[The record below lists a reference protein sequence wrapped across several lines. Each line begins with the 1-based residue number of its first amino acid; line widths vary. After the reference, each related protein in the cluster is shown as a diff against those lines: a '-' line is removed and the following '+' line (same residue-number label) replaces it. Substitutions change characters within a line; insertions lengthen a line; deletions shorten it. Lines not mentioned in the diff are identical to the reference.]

1 MTDWIEP
8 CARET
13 EPAYSSEQV
22 ELGRKLVAR
31 DDLLMGE
38 KQRTR
43 LEIGDL
49 LLEVAPMDT
58 DKTTN
63 DSNELIR
70 AFAADIG
77 MTAGMAREYRGVS
90 AGCDSALRKVLAGSD
105 VTVSYSVVREAAL
118 GFSLPKETREAEKA
132 LAKADQERRRQD
144 RWEILLRMLQEP
156 GRRRVTAQEFRAAIG
171 ARPIPN
177 SASAMTAEKIVEQL
191 ARPDVR
197 SAVMASVME
206 PTFLV
211 EAFAADPMAELKI
224 RDSLAQVT
232 HVTQVTG
239 GKESPSIPEE
249 TDDRLVLQFRRRVNL
264 LYVLVEM
271 HPEQIIN
278 IADEA
283 MLNDLEKAC
292 EGVVHWAQRLHSART
307 CGQAGVR

>member
-13 EPAYSSEQV
+13 EPAYSPEQV
-22 ELGRKLVAR
+22 ELGRKHVAR
-31 DDLLMGE
+31 DDLLTGE
-38 KQRTR
+38 KQRAR

-49 LLEVAPMDT
+49 LLEVAPMDN
-58 DKTTN
+58 DKP
-63 DSNELIR
+63 SHGSYELIR

-77 MTAGMAREYRGVS
+77 ITAEMAREYRCVS
-90 AGCDSALRKVLAGSD
+90 AGCDSVLRQVLAESD

-118 GFSLPKETREAEKA
+118 GYSLPKEIREAENA
-132 LAKADQERRRQD
+132 VAKADHDRRRQD

-171 ARPIPN
+171 ARPIPD
-177 SASAMTAEKIVEQL
+177 STSVMTADKIVEQL
-191 ARPDVR
+191 DRPDVR

-206 PTFLV
+206 PAFLV
-211 EAFAADPMAELKI
+211 EAFAADPMVELKI

-232 HVTQVTG
+232 QATG
-239 GKESPSIPEE
+239 GRESASVPEE

-264 LYVLVEM
+264 LYGLVEM

-283 MLNDLEKAC
+283 MLNDLERAC

>member
-13 EPAYSSEQV
+13 GPAYSSEQV

-31 DDLLMGE
+31 DDLLTSE

-49 LLEVAPMDT
+49 LLDVAPMG
-58 DKTTN
+58 N
-63 DSNELIR
+63 EEPSSGSRELIR

-77 MTAGMAREYRGVS
+77 MTAEMAREYRGVA
-90 AGCDSALRKVLAGSD
+90 AGCDSALRQVLAESD

-118 GFSLPKETREAEKA
+118 GFSLPKETREAENV
-132 LAKADQERRRQD
+132 LGREERQRRRQD
-144 RWEILLRMLQEP
+144 RWEVLLRMLQEP

-191 ARPDVR
+191 DRPDVR

-206 PTFLV
+206 PAFLV
-211 EAFAADPMAELKI
+211 EAFAADPMVELKI
-224 RDSLAQVT
+224 RDSLAQVAQ
-232 HVTQVTG
+232 VAQVTG
-239 GKESPSIPEE
+239 SRESASVPEE
-249 TDDRLVLQFRRRVNL
+249 TDERLVLQFRRRVNL
-264 LYVLVEM
+264 LYGLVEM

-278 IADEA
+278 IADED

-292 EGVVHWAQRLHSART
+292 EGVVQWAQRLHSART
-307 CGQAGVR
+307 SGQADVR

>member
-22 ELGRKLVAR
+22 ELGLKLVAR
-31 DDLLMGE
+31 DDLLTGE

-49 LLEVAPMDT
+49 LLAVAPMDT
-58 DKTTN
+58 DKTT
-63 DSNELIR
+63 SASSEVIR

-90 AGCDSALRKVLAGSD
+90 AGCDSVLRKVLAESD

-118 GFSLPKETREAEKA
+118 GFSLPKESREAEKA
-132 LAKADQERRRQD
+132 PAKADRERRRQD

-156 GRRRVTAQEFRAAIG
+156 GRRRVTAQEFREAIG

-191 ARPDVR
+191 DRPDIR
-197 SAVMASVME
+197 SAVLASVME
-206 PTFLV
+206 PAFLV
-211 EAFAADPMAELKI
+211 EAFEADPMAELKI
-224 RDSLAQVT
+224 RDSLAR
-232 HVTQVTG
+232 VTQVTSTR
-239 GKESPSIPEE
+239 ESTSAPEE
-249 TDDRLVLQFRRRVNL
+249 TDDDRLVLQFRRRVNL
-264 LYVLVEM
+264 LHGLVEM

-292 EGVVHWAQRLHSART
+292 EGVVHWAQRLHSVRA
-307 CGQAGVR
+307 GGKAGVR

>member
-13 EPAYSSEQV
+13 EPAYSCEQV

-31 DDLLMGE
+31 DDLLTSE

-49 LLEVAPMDT
+49 LLAVAPMDT
-58 DKTTN
+58 DKTIN
-63 DSNELIR
+63 GSNELIR

-77 MTAGMAREYRGVS
+77 MTTAMAREYRAVS
-90 AGCDSALRKVLAGSD
+90 AGCDRALRKALTESD

-118 GFSLPKETREAEKA
+118 GFSLLKETPEVEKA
-132 LAKADQERRRQD
+132 LAKADGERRRQE
-144 RWEILLRMLQEP
+144 RWEILMGMLQEP
-156 GRRRVTAQEFRAAIG
+156 GRRRVTGQEFRAAIG

-177 SASAMTAEKIVEQL
+177 AASAMTAEKIVEQL
-191 ARPDVR
+191 DRPDVR

-206 PTFLV
+206 PAFLV
-211 EAFAADPMAELKI
+211 EALAADPMAELKI
-224 RDSLAQVT
+224 RDSLAQVA
-232 HVTQVTG
+232 QVTG
-239 GKESPSIPEE
+239 SRQNTSPPEQ
-249 TDDRLVLQFRRRVNL
+249 TDDRLVVQFRRRVNL
-264 LYVLVEM
+264 LHGLVEM

-278 IADEA
+278 IADED

-292 EGVVHWAQRLHSART
+292 EGLAHWAQRLHSART

>member
-1 MTDWIEP
+1 M
-8 CARET
+8 
-13 EPAYSSEQV
+13 

-31 DDLLMGE
+31 DDLLTSE

-49 LLEVAPMDT
+49 LLDVAPMG
-58 DKTTN
+58 N
-63 DSNELIR
+63 EEPSNGSRELIR

-77 MTAGMAREYRGVS
+77 MTAEMAREYRGVA
-90 AGCDSALRKVLAGSD
+90 AGCDSALRQVLAESD

-118 GFSLPKETREAEKA
+118 GFSLPKETREAENV
-132 LAKADQERRRQD
+132 LGREERARRLQD

-156 GRRRVTAQEFRAAIG
+156 GRHRVTAQEFRAAIG

-191 ARPDVR
+191 DRPDVR

-206 PTFLV
+206 PAFLV
-211 EAFAADPMAELKI
+211 EAFAVDPMVELKI
-224 RDSLAQVT
+224 RDSLAQVA
-232 HVTQVTG
+232 QVTG
-239 GKESPSIPEE
+239 NRESASAPEE
-249 TDDRLVLQFRRRVNL
+249 TDERLVLQFRRRVNL
-264 LYVLVEM
+264 LYGLVEM

-278 IADEA
+278 IADED

-307 CGQAGVR
+307 SGQVGVR

>member
-31 DDLLMGE
+31 DDLVTGE

-49 LLEVAPMDT
+49 LLAVAPMDAT
-58 DKTTN
+58 EPTN
-63 DSNELIR
+63 GSNGLIR

-77 MTAGMAREYRGVS
+77 MTADRAREYRAVS
-90 AGCDSALRKVLAGSD
+90 AGCISAHRKVLVDSD

-118 GFSLPKETREAEKA
+118 GFSLPKETREAENA
-132 LAKADQERRRQD
+132 LAKADREHRRQE
-144 RWEILLRMLQEP
+144 RWEILLEMMQES

-191 ARPDVR
+191 DRPDVR

-211 EAFAADPMAELKI
+211 EALAADPMAELKI

-232 HVTQVTG
+232 QVTG
-239 GKESPSIPEE
+239 SRQNNPPPEE
-249 TDDRLVLQFRRRVNL
+249 NDDRLVLQFRRRVNL
-264 LYVLVEM
+264 LHGLVEM

-278 IADEA
+278 IADED

-292 EGVVHWAQRLHSART
+292 EGLAHWAQRLHSARA

>member
-13 EPAYSSEQV
+13 GPAYSSEQV

-31 DDLLMGE
+31 DDLLTSE

-49 LLEVAPMDT
+49 LLDVAPMG
-58 DKTTN
+58 N
-63 DSNELIR
+63 EEPSNGSRELIR

-77 MTAGMAREYRGVS
+77 MTAEMAREYRGVA
-90 AGCDSALRKVLAGSD
+90 AGCDSALRQVLAESD

-118 GFSLPKETREAEKA
+118 GFSLPKETREAENA
-132 LAKADQERRRQD
+132 LGREERARRRQD

-191 ARPDVR
+191 DRPDVR

-206 PTFLV
+206 PAFLV
-211 EAFAADPMAELKI
+211 EAFAADPMVELKI
-224 RDSLAQVT
+224 RDSLAQVA
-232 HVTQVTG
+232 QVTG
-239 GKESPSIPEE
+239 NRESASVPEE
-249 TDDRLVLQFRRRVNL
+249 TDERLVLQFRRRVNL
-264 LYVLVEM
+264 LYGLVEM

-278 IADEA
+278 IADED

-307 CGQAGVR
+307 SGQAGVR

>member
-8 CARET
+8 SARET
-13 EPAYSSEQV
+13 GPAYSSEQV

-31 DDLLMGE
+31 DDLLTDE

-49 LLEVAPMDT
+49 LLAVAPMDT
-58 DKTTN
+58 EKTTTG
-63 DSNELIR
+63 STELIR
-70 AFAADIG
+70 AFAVDIG
-77 MTAGMAREYRGVS
+77 MTAVMAREYRAVS
-90 AGCDSALRKVLAGSD
+90 AGCNSAHRKVLADSD

-132 LAKADQERRRQD
+132 LPKADRERRCQER
-144 RWEILLRMLQEP
+144 WETLLGMLQEP
-156 GRRRVTAQEFRAAIG
+156 GRHRVTAQEFRAAIG

-191 ARPDVR
+191 DRPDVR

-211 EAFAADPMAELKI
+211 EALAADPMAELKI
-224 RDSLAQVT
+224 RDSLAQVA
-232 HVTQVTG
+232 QVTG
-239 GKESPSIPEE
+239 SRQNTPPSEE
-249 TDDRLVLQFRRRVNL
+249 TEDRLVMQLGRRVNL
-264 LYVLVEM
+264 LHGLVEM

-278 IADEA
+278 IADED
-283 MLNDLEKAC
+283 MLNALEKAC
-292 EGVVHWAQRLHSART
+292 EGLAHWAQRLHSART

>member
-8 CARET
+8 SARES

-31 DDLLMGE
+31 DDLLTDE

-49 LLEVAPMDT
+49 LLAVAPMGT

-63 DSNELIR
+63 GTNELIR

-90 AGCDSALRKVLAGSD
+90 AGCSSAHRKVLAESD

-118 GFSLPKETREAEKA
+118 GFSLPTETGEAEKA
-132 LAKADQERRRQD
+132 LPRADRERRRQD
-144 RWEILLRMLQEP
+144 RWEILLRMLREP

-171 ARPIPN
+171 ARQIPN

-191 ARPDVR
+191 DRPDVR

-206 PTFLV
+206 PAFLV

-224 RDSLAQVT
+224 RDSLAQVA
-232 HVTQVTG
+232 QVTSSR
-239 GKESPSIPEE
+239 ESTPVPEE
-249 TDDRLVLQFRRRVNL
+249 TDERLVLQFRRRVNL
-264 LYVLVEM
+264 LYGLVEM

-292 EGVVHWAQRLHSART
+292 EGVAHWVQRLHSVRA
-307 CGQAGVR
+307 GGKAGVR

>member
-22 ELGRKLVAR
+22 DLGRKLVAR
-31 DDLLMGE
+31 DDLLTGE

-49 LLEVAPMDT
+49 LLEVAPMD
-58 DKTTN
+58 N
-63 DSNELIR
+63 DEPSNGSRELIR

-77 MTAGMAREYRGVS
+77 MTAGMAREYRCVS
-90 AGCDSALRKVLAGSD
+90 AGCDGGLRKVLAESA

-118 GFSLPKETREAEKA
+118 GFSLPKETREAENA
-132 LAKADQERRRQD
+132 LAKADRERLRQD

-156 GRRRVTAQEFRAAIG
+156 GRRRVTAQEFRAVIG

-206 PTFLV
+206 PAFLV

-232 HVTQVTG
+232 QVTG
-239 GKESPSIPEE
+239 SGASTSLTEE
-249 TDDRLVLQFRRRVNL
+249 TDDRLALQFRRQVNL
-264 LYVLVEM
+264 LYGLVEM

-278 IADEA
+278 IADED

-307 CGQAGVR
+307 SGRAGVR

>member
-8 CARET
+8 SARET

-31 DDLLMGE
+31 DDLLTGE

-49 LLEVAPMDT
+49 LLAVAPMDT
-58 DKTTN
+58 DKTAN

-70 AFAADIG
+70 TFAADIG

-90 AGCDSALRKVLAGSD
+90 AGCDSALRKLLAGSD

-132 LAKADQERRRQD
+132 LAKADRERRRQD

-191 ARPDVR
+191 NRPEVR

-206 PTFLV
+206 PAFLV
-211 EAFAADPMAELKI
+211 EALAADPMAELKI
-224 RDSLAQVT
+224 RDSLAQVA
-232 HVTQVTG
+232 QVTG
-239 GKESPSIPEE
+239 SRQNTPPEE

-264 LYVLVEM
+264 LHGLVEM

-278 IADEA
+278 IADED

-292 EGVVHWAQRLHSART
+292 EGLAHWAQRLHSART

>member
-13 EPAYSSEQV
+13 GPAYSTEQV

-31 DDLLMGE
+31 DDLLTSE

-49 LLEVAPMDT
+49 LLDVAPMA
-58 DKTTN
+58 N
-63 DSNELIR
+63 EEPSNGSRELIR

-77 MTAGMAREYRGVS
+77 MPAEMAREYRGVA
-90 AGCDSALRKVLAGSD
+90 AGCDSALRQVLAESD

-118 GFSLPKETREAEKA
+118 GFSLPKETREAENA
-132 LAKADQERRRQD
+132 LGREERARRRQD

-191 ARPDVR
+191 DRPDVR

-206 PTFLV
+206 PAFLV
-211 EAFAADPMAELKI
+211 EAFAADPMVELKI
-224 RDSLAQVT
+224 RDSLAQVA
-232 HVTQVTG
+232 QVTG
-239 GKESPSIPEE
+239 NRESASAPEE
-249 TDDRLVLQFRRRVNL
+249 TDERLVLQFRRRVNL
-264 LYVLVEM
+264 LYGLVEM

-278 IADEA
+278 IADED

-307 CGQAGVR
+307 SGQAGVR